1 MKPMKANRIRFTG
14 IAFAAILA
22 LGGFSA
28 RAASKDELLR
38 IAADR
43 PVPGWSVM
51 ADSTTY
57 VQGDGLTQ
65 IYNGGYEV
73 YTKAGVADAVR
84 RIYMQGE
91 DYVEVTV
98 HGMKSSQSAKDF
110 LADRHRMEMG
120 RSGPATAGWN
130 SFSVSRT
137 GATTVYAAEG
147 RFFMTIVAYSEGAE
161 GKAQTAPFLKA
172 LGGNA
177 KKLLAAQK

>member
-1 MKPMKANRIRFTG
+1 MKANRIRFTG

-120 RSGPATAGWN
+120 RSAPATAGWN
-130 SFSVSRT
+130 SFFRLPHGRHDGLCSR
-137 GATTVYAAEG
+137 GP
-147 RFFMTIVAYSEGAE
+147 FFHDDRGLFRR
-161 GKAQTAPFLKA
+161 G
-172 LGGNA
+172 
-177 KKLLAAQK
+177 

>member
-1 MKPMKANRIRFTG
+1 MNQMKANCIRFAG

-28 RAASKDELLR
+28 RSASKDDLLK

-57 VQGDGLTQ
+57 VQGDGLTE

-73 YTKAGVADAVR
+73 YTNAGVVDAVR
-84 RIYMQGE
+84 RLYVQGE

-98 HGMKSSQSAKDF
+98 HGMKSPRSAKDF
-110 LADRHRMEMG
+110 LADRYKMEMG
-120 RSGPATAGWN
+120 KSAPATAGWN
-130 SFSVSRT
+130 TFSVSRT
-137 GATTVYAAEG
+137 GGATVYALEG
-147 RFFMTIVAYSEGAE
+147 RYFMTIVAYSEGTK
-161 GKAQTAPFLKA
+161 GKAQAAPFLKA
-172 LGGNA
+172 LGENA